1 MSPSTNASGGKP
13 SWVEIKKAVLDYQAY
28 LKKVQPDPQLRRKA
42 FLIDKAT
49 IENLLQVGAGRA
61 TAIRFYVGSEPDGS
75 ALRLFPVACEEKTD
89 SSGNTYYEDINIP
102 KMLPGESSS
111 STTETTTTTGDTLP
125 PPEDTRPCPIW
136 CSTSNFLN
144 P

>member
-1 MSPSTNASGGKP
+1 MSPSNNTTNGKP

-42 FLIDKAT
+42 FLLDRET
-49 IENLLQVGAGRA
+49 IERLLLVGAGKA
-61 TAIRFYVGSEPDGS
+61 SAIRFYIGSEPDGS
-75 ALRLFPVACEEKTD
+75 ALRLFPVACEKKTD
-89 SSGNTYYEDINIP
+89 ATGSVYYEDINIP
-102 KMLPGESSS
+102 KTLPGET
-111 STTETTTTTGDTLP
+111 TTEATTTADTTEDSLP
-125 PPEDTRPCPIW
+125 APEDTRPCPTW